1 MKKIAFIFP
10 GQGSQMVGMGLEL
23 YKNHVKAK
31 EVFDAV
37 DEALNQK
44 LSKIIFYGDEEQLKL
59 TSNTQPALMAVS
71 IALVRVLE
79 NELGKKLTDFTE
91 IVLGHSLGEYTS
103 LCSIDSI
110 DISSAAKLLRIR
122 GNSMQNSVNN
132 IETRMVAV
140 IGLQLEII
148 EELLNK
154 FTKEKDF
161 LCEVANDNCPG
172 QIILSGLKRSVDKF
186 SEILNFLWCKINY

>member
-23 YKNHVKAK
+23 YKNHLKAK

-44 LSKIIFYGDEEQLKL
+44 LSKIIFHGDEEQLKL

-79 NELGKKLTDFTE
+79 NELGK
-91 IVLGHSLGEYTS
+91 
-103 LCSIDSI
+103 
-110 DISSAAKLLRIR
+110 
-122 GNSMQNSVNN
+122 
-132 IETRMVAV
+132 
-140 IGLQLEII
+140 
-148 EELLNK
+148 
-154 FTKEKDF
+154 
-161 LCEVANDNCPG
+161 
-172 QIILSGLKRSVDKF
+172 QIT
-186 SEILNFLWCKINY
+186 

>member
-59 TSNTQPALMAVS
+59 TSNTQPALMVVS

-122 GNSMQNSVNN
+122 GSSMQNSVNN

-186 SEILNFLWCKINY
+186 SEVLTS